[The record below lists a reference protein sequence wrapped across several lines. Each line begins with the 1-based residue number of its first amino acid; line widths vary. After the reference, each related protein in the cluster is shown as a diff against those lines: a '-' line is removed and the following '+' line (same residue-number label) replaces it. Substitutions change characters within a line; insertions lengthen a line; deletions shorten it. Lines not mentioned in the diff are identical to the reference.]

1 MPLDRLS
8 QITEVGIKS
17 GITLT
22 NTNVVGVITATR
34 LSVSEGFTV
43 TGVVTATN
51 FGSVNAN
58 TLNVS
63 GVSTFNANIFLG
75 DGDIAYFGDG
85 QDLLIWH
92 NSTDSIIRDNGT
104 GDLNIEGGNRIKLTN
119 PTGIET
125 YAVFNQDGAS
135 ELWYDNVKR
144 LETSGIGVSIT
155 SALTVGTGASISS
168 PSSNTLTLG
177 TNNTEAVRISST
189 GSVGI
194 NTNNPGRALHIQ
206 GNGSVEQIWEQGD
219 GKANTKKY
227 NLVVDG
233 GNASTTPNIYLRY
246 LNDSYA
252 GGNYVWAY
260 NGSSQIHQIY
270 SNGNQIATVNGSG
283 INVTGIVTASTAIN
297 APGSVVQTIW
307 KNLGSTPFSATSTS
321 SSYRATGFTNTIT
334 PKFSTSRI
342 FHIVTIGCQFI
353 CDGQIVIYRNGS
365 QSSGSLMDSYRDG
378 ITASYTNDMPAYTFT
393 YLDTT
398 PSSSTL
404 NYELYCR
411 ATGCGGVMFVGSSGD
426 FDASWTIM
434 EIAN

>member
-1 MPLDRLS
+1 MSTLRVSNIEAKADASSPTIDEKVK
-8 QITEVGIKS
+8 ITSSDGRVLVQVDGKTA
-17 GITLT
+17 GITSIGI
-22 NTNVVGVITATR
+22 NTTSTSFTIDANQNVQFVGVITA
-34 LSVSEGFTV
+34 
-43 TGVVTATN
+43 AN
-51 FGSVNAN
+51 VN
-58 TLNVS
+58 TT
-63 GVSTFNANIFLG
+63 GVSTFT
-75 DGDIAYFGDG
+75 
-85 QDLLIWH
+85 
-92 NSTDSIIRDNGT
+92 S
-104 GDLNIEGGNRIKLTN
+104 LN
-119 PTGIET
+119 
-125 YAVFNQDGAS
+125 
-135 ELWYDNVKR
+135 
-144 LETSGIGVSIT
+144 
-155 SALTVGTGASISS
+155 VGTGTSISS

-227 NLVVDG
+227 NLVVDSG
-233 GNASTTPNIYLRY
+233 SASVTPNIYLRY
-246 LNDSYA
+246 LNDSYV

-260 NGSSQIHQIY
+260 NGASQIHQIY

-283 INVTGIVTASTAIN
+283 VNVTGIVTASTAIN

-307 KNLGSTPFSATSTS
+307 KNLGSASFSATSTS
-321 SSYRATGFTNTIT
+321 SSYRATGYTNTIT

-342 FHIVTIGCQFI
+342 FHIVTIGCQFV

-378 ITASYTNDMPAYTFT
+378 ITASYINDMPAYTFT

-411 ATGCGGVMFVGSSGD
+411 ATGCSGVMFVGSSGD